1 MSVELPPLPNGV
13 QIEYGSP
20 AWMEHEYPSP
30 MFTDAAMRSYARA
43 AVDAALE
50 AVAKARPC
58 CPSCGTHEVSQQQTC
73 HNSACEAYARDV
85 TIYEGW
91 RVQKSSPLASGPVG
105 GD

>member
-1 MSVELPPLPNGV
+1 MSVELPPLPPMG
-13 QIEYGSP
+13 YGN
-20 AWMEHEYPSP
+20 EGYC
-30 MFTDAAMRSYARA
+30 TDHMHAYARA

>member
-1 MSVELPPLPNGV
+1 MSDVELPPLPPMGYANEGYCGDDV
-13 QIEYGSP
+13 RAYGRQCY
-20 AWMEHEYPSP
+20 E
-30 MFTDAAMRSYARA
+30 
-43 AVDAALE
+43 AALE
-50 AVAKARPC
+50 AAAKARPC

-91 RVQKSSPLASGPVG
+91 RVQKSSPLASDPIG